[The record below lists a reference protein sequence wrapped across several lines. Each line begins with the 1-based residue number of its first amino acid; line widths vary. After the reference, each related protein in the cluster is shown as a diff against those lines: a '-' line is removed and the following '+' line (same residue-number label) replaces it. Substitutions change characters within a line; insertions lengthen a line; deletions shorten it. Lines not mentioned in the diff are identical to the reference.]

1 MFLKIGVLK
10 NFVIFT
16 GNHVCWSLFLI
27 KLQANLLRAAS
38 LFYRTPLIAASVS
51 LIFTILTNQS

>member
-27 KLQANLLRAAS
+27 TLQANLLRAAS
-38 LFYRTPLIAASVS
+38 LFYTPLIAASVS